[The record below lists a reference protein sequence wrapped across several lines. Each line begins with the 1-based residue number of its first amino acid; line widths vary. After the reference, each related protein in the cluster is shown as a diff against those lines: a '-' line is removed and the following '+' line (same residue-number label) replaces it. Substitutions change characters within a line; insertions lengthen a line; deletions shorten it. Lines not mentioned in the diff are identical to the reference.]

1 LSRDLVEDVVRW
13 RNLIARALA
22 ATEGT
27 VHDCLDRM
35 RSARHDLPE
44 PAPEPVHVAV
54 DGGDK
59 IVEFEGFSVYTL
71 KSYAA
76 AYSPQGAV
84 AYARAAAV
92 GVVIPPTE
100 ESSQVT
106 YLREA
111 LEALSAARAVAE
123 SNAGLLLFDGSLV
136 GAIKWHRPGYGEKG
150 YTLSMALTEATRAI
164 GRLAELG
171 ALSALGVD
179 LEGGDCGEG
188 FDCVAKV
195 IKGARER
202 PAAGKL
208 AMLSA
213 AELGGGSLEW
223 VPALEV
229 AEKLYFYKR
238 AIEEAW
244 DRGASVAFIAKRSRS
259 RSLCE
264 GAPRPDI
271 VYAARVL
278 DGPGMIADEA
288 LVRRGYVEIV
298 NMPATTR
305 ELLPGLLGVPEFYR
319 SRLGLARVYL
329 RASKTAPVLQVDVV
343 FDYKHGDWWREVER
357 AVSRVLAVPQSRG
370 YPLSLAVA
378 HEHAVVSE
386 AEALQAVRGL
396 GLETVPLARGV
407 LRI

>member
-1 LSRDLVEDVVRW
+1 LSGDLIEDVVRW
-13 RNLIARALA
+13 RKLIARAVEA
-22 ATEGT
+22 SEET
-27 VHDCLDRM
+27 VHECVARM
-35 RSARHDLPE
+35 RGARQDLPE

-59 IVEFEGFSVYTL
+59 MVEFEGFSVYAL

-76 AYSPQGAV
+76 AYAPHGAQ
-84 AYARAAAV
+84 AQARAAAV
-92 GVVIPPTE
+92 GVVVPPSE

-106 YLREA
+106 YMRES
-111 LEALSAARAVAE
+111 LEALSAARALSESEAE
-123 SNAGLLLFDGSLV
+123 LLLFDGSLV

-164 GRLAELG
+164 GELASRG
-171 ALSALGVD
+171 ALDQLGVAV
-179 LEGGDCGEG
+179 GDCGEG
-188 FDCVAKV
+188 FECVASV
-195 IKGARER
+195 IAGARER

-208 AMLSA
+208 AMISA
-213 AELGGGSLEW
+213 AERVGGSLEW

-238 AIEEAW
+238 AFEEAW
-244 DRGASVAFIAKRSRS
+244 ARGASVAFIAKRSRS

-278 DGPGMIADEA
+278 DGPGMIVDEA

-343 FDYKHGDWWREVER
+343 FDYKRGDWWREVER
-357 AVSRVLAVPQSRG
+357 AVSRILAVPQHKG
-370 YPLSLAVA
+370 YPLSLVHA
-378 HEHAVVSE
+378 HRHAVVSE
-386 AEALQAVRGL
+386 AEALRAVRGL
-396 GLETVPLARGV
+396 GLEAAPLARGV
-407 LRI
+407 LRL